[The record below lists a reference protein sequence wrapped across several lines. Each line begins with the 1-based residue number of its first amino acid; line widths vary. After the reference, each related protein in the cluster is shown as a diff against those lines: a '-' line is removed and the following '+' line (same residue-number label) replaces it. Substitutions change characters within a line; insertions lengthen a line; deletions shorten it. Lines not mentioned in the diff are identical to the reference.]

1 MGNTPSDR
9 EGKSFRFLP
18 GETFNVNCSGAYEV
32 WLGQILTE
40 RHIRAME
47 PIYTN
52 TWFAKVV
59 GVARQLW
66 KGTKIKIIVTS
77 KSYSRHGL
85 VL

>member
-32 WLGQILTE
+32 WLGQILRE

-47 PIYTN
+47 PI
-52 TWFAKVV
+52 
-59 GVARQLW
+59 
-66 KGTKIKIIVTS
+66 
-77 KSYSRHGL
+77 
-85 VL
+85 